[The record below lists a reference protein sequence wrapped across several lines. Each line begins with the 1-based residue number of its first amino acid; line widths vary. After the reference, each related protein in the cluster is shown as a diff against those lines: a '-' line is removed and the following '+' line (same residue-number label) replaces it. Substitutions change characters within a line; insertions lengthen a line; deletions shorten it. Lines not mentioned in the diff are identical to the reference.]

1 MIVVLAV
8 RTYAVWERD
17 KRVGIG
23 LALLLGLYQIP
34 YVITLNKYIQGLGCE
49 YRVFLH
55 LCLRVFNPFF

>member
-8 RTYAVWERD
+8 RTYAVWKKD

-23 LALLLGLYQIP
+23 LALLLVVYQIP
-34 YVITLNKYIQGLGCE
+34 NTITLYKYIQGLGCE